1 MYTRAPRLLV
11 AILLALLALVA
22 TLFVVVRARSLAVP
36 CRVLP
41 QEYCRSGVPVFYGS
55 TFIGLGFRLPAGTPV
70 YTPFE
75 GVFRYTSVRAFGAG
89 EVWRGIVE
97 VVPNSALDDSAFRMV
112 TFGALTPQTVLNTA
126 VPAGEALGIVS
137 GESLPL
143 FGDTTFVVSF
153 ERYSPSARFF
163 THDPGLFSNL
173 FPGVSLPD
181 PARR

>member
-1 MYTRAPRLLV
+1 MQTRVPRLLV
-11 AILLALLALVA
+11 ATLLALLTLVV

-55 TFIGLGFRLPAGTPV
+55 TFVGLGFRLPAGTPA
-70 YTPFE
+70 YAPFE
-75 GVFRYTSVRAFGAG
+75 GVFRYTSVRAFGGG
-89 EVWRGIVE
+89 EVWRSIIE
-97 VVPNSALDDSAFRMV
+97 VVPNGALDDGAFRMV
-112 TFGALTPQTVLNTA
+112 AFGALAPQTVPNTA

-137 GESLPL
+137 GESLSP
-143 FGDTTFVVSF
+143 FGDATFVISF

-163 THDPGLFSNL
+163 THDPGLFSEL

-181 PARR
+181 PAGR